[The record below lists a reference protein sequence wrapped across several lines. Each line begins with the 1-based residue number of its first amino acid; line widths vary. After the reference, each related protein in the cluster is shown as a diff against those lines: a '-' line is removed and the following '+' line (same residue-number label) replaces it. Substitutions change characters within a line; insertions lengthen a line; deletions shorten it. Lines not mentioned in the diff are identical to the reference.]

1 MQSLAFKQ
9 FRQLISSVNL
19 PLFEGFEKD
28 IFFQPSPHANLK
40 GHGSN
45 TTATSKIEPCVTL
58 YLVTYEVTM
67 CMGILERKTIL
78 LVAKARAF

>member
-9 FRQLISSVNL
+9 LPAVNIL
-19 PLFEGFEKD
+19 SQSIAFEGFEKD
-28 IFFQPSPHANLK
+28 IFFRPSPHANLK
-40 GHGSN
+40 GHGSK

-58 YLVTYEVTM
+58 YLATYEVTM

-78 LVAKARAF
+78 LVAEARAF